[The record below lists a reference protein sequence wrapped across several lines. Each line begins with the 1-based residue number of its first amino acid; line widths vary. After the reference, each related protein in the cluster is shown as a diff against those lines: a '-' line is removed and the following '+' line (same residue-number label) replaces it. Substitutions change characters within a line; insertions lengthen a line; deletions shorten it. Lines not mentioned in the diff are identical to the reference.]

1 LYNILLLP
9 NFLIKIWNYNENLY
23 VFVTLM
29 SALIVSCESETTSPT
44 ISPTASPTSPT
55 LIPTIEPDDS
65 LTNNWVDSL
74 GTGVAQ
80 TNIRKDSL
88 GKIISISTQSFTQSD
103 STNDTIY
110 LNDFFDGYSTGFKD
124 MDNNH
129 HYDDLVSV
137 YFSQD
142 QTIERIEFDLNRD
155 GTTDE
160 IQYWSNNQIIKYQNI
175 VYGYSIEYEYIDRK
189 SVSEIYIK
197 GNYSA

>member
-1 LYNILLLP
+1 MYNILLLP

-88 GKIISISTQSFTQSD
+88 G
-103 STNDTIY
+103 
-110 LNDFFDGYSTGFKD
+110 
-124 MDNNH
+124 
-129 HYDDLVSV
+129 VCRV
-137 YFSQD
+137 
-142 QTIERIEFDLNRD
+142 
-155 GTTDE
+155 
-160 IQYWSNNQIIKYQNI
+160 
-175 VYGYSIEYEYIDRK
+175 
-189 SVSEIYIK
+189 
-197 GNYSA
+197 